1 MSRLHKAVVVGFFTG
16 ILGLVM
22 SLAPIGLDLEEVLGL
37 DLLFKLRGQ
46 KEVPAEIIIVTM
58 DKISSDNLKLPA
70 EPRKWPRSLHARL
83 IENLLNKGVS
93 LIAFDIIF
101 DEPHSADDDSIFA
114 RAIDTAA
121 NVVLGEYIERDFVQ
135 LDPKTPGADVSIETL
150 VPPFA
155 PLARAAVAVAP
166 FPLPKVPVKVSQYW
180 TFKTSAGDTP
190 TLPVV
195 AFQVFAAHVY
205 DDFLRLLKKSS
216 TSAITDLPID
226 KETLIAGKKVDVVVR
241 NLREIFQRNPLLSDK
256 MVEELAAS
264 SIDEHKKSV
273 IT

>member
-1 MSRLHKAVVVGFFTG
+1 MSRLHKAVVVGLFTG
-16 ILGLVM
+16 ILGLVI
-22 SLAPIGLDLEEVLGL
+22 SLSPIGLNLEEALGL

-58 DKISSDNLKLPA
+58 DKISSDNLKLPD

-101 DEPHSADDDSIFA
+101 DEPHSPDDDSIFA
-114 RAIDTAA
+114 RAIDSAA
-121 NVVLGEYIERDFVQ
+121 NVVLGEYIEKDFVQ
-135 LDPKTPGADVSIETL
+135 LDPETSGVDASIETL

-155 PLARAAVAVAP
+155 PLAQAAIAVAP

-195 AFQVFAAHVY
+195 AFQVFC
-205 DDFLRLLKKSS
+205 S
-216 TSAITDLPID
+216 TRIRRFSPVIEKVEHLCNYLSA
-226 KETLIAGKKVDVVVR
+226 KR
-241 NLREIFQRNPLLSDK
+241 
-256 MVEELAAS
+256 
-264 SIDEHKKSV
+264 
-273 IT
+273 